1 MMRDI
6 QIGILSTGIYL
17 PKGRMTAKEIAD
29 QTKGVWTEKAVK
41 DKLGIVEKVIPVS
54 LPEDGT
60 QEMAVSASKHAI
72 KRAGIDPKDI
82 NLILSIT
89 EEWKE
94 YPLTTSALYIQ
105 DQIGAIHAW
114 GIDVQNRCGTTLSA
128 LEMAKSMMISNPKYE
143 IVLIAGGYRNGDF
156 INYEDKSV
164 SMMYNLGAG
173 GGAIILK
180 RNHPKNVLLGF
191 HMISDGSLSRTAGVK
206 YGGLNYP
213 INHENLEISK
223 TSLQLFDEVYMKN
236 RLNEV
241 SMDNW
246 LLCIDEALKA
256 SGLNRTDIDFLN
268 ILHIKR
274 SGHQFM
280 LDTLGLKDH
289 QTLYLEHYGHI
300 GQIDQILSLYLAEE
314 QHLIKQNDHI
324 CMIAAGIGYIWS
336 AGIIRWG

>member
-1 MMRDI
+1 MMNDVP
-6 QIGILSTGIYL
+6 IGILSTGIYL

-29 QTKGVWTEKAVK
+29 KTNGVWTEQAVIE
-41 DKLGIVEKVIPVS
+41 KLGIIEKVIPVS

-60 QEMAVSASKHAI
+60 QEMAVSASKDAI

-82 NLILSIT
+82 KLILSVA

-105 DQIGAIHAW
+105 NQIGATEAW

-128 LEMAKSMMISNPKYE
+128 LEMAKSMMLSNPKYD

-156 INYEDKSV
+156 INYKDKSM

-180 RNHPKNVLLGF
+180 RAHPKNVLLGF

-213 INHENLEISK
+213 IDHDNLEVAK
-223 TSLQLFDEVYMKN
+223 TSLQLFDADYMKD
-236 RLNEV
+236 RLNDI
-241 SMDNW
+241 SMSNW
-246 LLCIDEALKA
+246 LSCIDHALEASNLKR
-256 SGLNRTDIDFLN
+256 SDIDFLN

-274 SGHQFM
+274 SGHQLM
-280 LDTLGLKDH
+280 LDTLGLDASKS
-289 QTLYLEHYGHI
+289 LYLEHYGHI

-314 QHLIKQNDHI
+314 QQLIKKHDHI